1 MLNNKTNILIKTDK
15 EISYMREAGNIIAGI
30 MDKMEKAIEPGITT
44 IELDN
49 ICRKETKKNNVKPAF
64 LGLYDFP
71 NTICASVNEEIVH
84 GIPSK
89 RKLKNGDII
98 SIDAGVIVSG
108 FYSDHAKTFKVGD
121 CAQKEI
127 DLLSDTLESLN
138 LAISECVS
146 GKYVGDIGNAVEKF
160 ICPKGY
166 GLVRNYTGHGI
177 GRTLHEPPQVPN
189 FGVPG
194 TGAKLVPGMTL
205 AIEPMVNIGK
215 DDTKLCDDG
224 WTVVTSDG
232 AKSAHFENTVLITDS
247 KPEVL
252 TS

>member
-1 MLNNKTNILIKTDK
+1 
-15 EISYMREAGNIIAGI
+15 
-30 MDKMEKAIEPGITT
+30 
-44 IELDN
+44 
-49 ICRKETKKNNVKPAF
+49 
-64 LGLYDFP
+64 
-71 NTICASVNEEIVH
+71 
-84 GIPSK
+84 
-89 RKLKNGDII
+89 
-98 SIDAGVIVSG
+98 
-108 FYSDHAKTFKVGD
+108 
-121 CAQKEI
+121 
-127 DLLSDTLESLN
+127 
-138 LAISECVS
+138 
-146 GKYVGDIGNAVEKF
+146 VEKF

-177 GRTLHEPPQVPN
+177 GRSLHEPPQVPN

>member
-1 MLNNKTNILIKTDK
+1 MLNNKANILIKTQK
-15 EISYMREAGNIIAGI
+15 EISYMREAGNIIADV
-30 MDKMEKAIEPGITT
+30 MNMMEKAIEPGVTT

-49 ICRKETKKNNVKPAF
+49 ISKREIKKNKVKSAF

-71 NTICASVNEEIVH
+71 NTICVSINEEIVH
-84 GIPSK
+84 GVPSS

-108 FYSDHAKTFKVGD
+108 FYSDHAKTFAVGD
-121 CAQKEI
+121 CSKEDI
-127 DLLSDTLESLN
+127 KLLTDTSKSLN
-138 LAISECVS
+138 LAINECFS
-146 GKYVGDIGNAVEKF
+146 GKFVGDIGNAVETF
-160 ICPKGY
+160 IVPKGY

-177 GRTLHEPPQVPN
+177 GRSLHESPQVPN
-189 FGVPG
+189 FGIPG
-194 TGAKLVPGMTL
+194 SGPKLIPGMTL
-205 AIEPMVNIGK
+205 AIEPMVNLGESE
-215 DDTKLCDDG
+215 TKLCDDG

>member
-1 MLNNKTNILIKTDK
+1 MGSEMCIRD
-15 EISYMREAGNIIAGI
+15 R
-30 MDKMEKAIEPGITT
+30 
-44 IELDN
+44 
-49 ICRKETKKNNVKPAF
+49 
-64 LGLYDFP
+64 
-71 NTICASVNEEIVH
+71 
-84 GIPSK
+84 
-89 RKLKNGDII
+89 
-98 SIDAGVIVSG
+98 
-108 FYSDHAKTFKVGD
+108 FYSDHAKTFAVGD

-127 DLLSDTLESLN
+127 NLLSDTLESLN
-138 LAISECVS
+138 LAINMCVN
-146 GKYVGDIGNAVEKF
+146 GNFVGDIGSSVEKF
-160 ICPKGY
+160 IVPKGY

-177 GRTLHEPPQVPN
+177 GRSLHEPPQVPN

-215 DDTKLCDDG
+215 DETKLCDDG

-232 AKSAHFENTVLITDS
+232 AKSAHFENTVLITES